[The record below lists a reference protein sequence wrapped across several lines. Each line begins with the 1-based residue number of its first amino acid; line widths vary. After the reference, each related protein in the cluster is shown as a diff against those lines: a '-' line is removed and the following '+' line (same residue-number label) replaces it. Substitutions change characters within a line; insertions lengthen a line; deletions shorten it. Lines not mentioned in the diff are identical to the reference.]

1 MLCISHKPPGDAR
14 TPQTMLWGFPSV
26 SVVKNLPVNAED
38 AGSLPEWG
46 KSPGE
51 ANGTSLQYPCLGNPM
66 DRRVWWARNH
76 K

>member
-1 MLCISHKPPGDAR
+1 MSR
-14 TPQTMLWGFPSV
+14 GFASV
-26 SVVKNLPVNAED
+26 SVEKNLPVNAED

-46 KSPGE
+46 RSPGE
-51 ANGTSLQYPCLGNPM
+51 ANGKPLQYSYLGKLM